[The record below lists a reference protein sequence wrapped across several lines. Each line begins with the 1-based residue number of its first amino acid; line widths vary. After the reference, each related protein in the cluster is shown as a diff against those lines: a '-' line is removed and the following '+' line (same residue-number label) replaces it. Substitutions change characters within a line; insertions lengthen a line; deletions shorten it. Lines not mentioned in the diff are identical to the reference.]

1 MNWKTRQLFSDR
13 EHGIV
18 SGLSPVNMMGGGSV
32 PIPGYEDGGTAET
45 DSGWLS
51 NLFQRFIS
59 SGPDASTFDY
69 AGRGIPGNPP
79 EELHQEEPSI
89 EQQVAA
95 LAAQQGISVPA
106 ARATILKQMVQEKG
120 LTLSNEIINQFATGL
135 ITLHDALAQAVEE
148 GSAPKDISFEEGK
161 ALSEQAHMIHNQGQ
175 QRQMIEYALEEE
187 GYAKIE
193 QRVAELAAQQGISVP
208 SARGMILDQ
217 VLQEKGLTLPI
228 KIINQFATG
237 LITLHEAL
245 TQAVDVGS
253 GEDAPFEAASWKEI
267 WEGDINDPIHDKNT
281 LGDKLRY
288 PISAVTT
295 PMQKGMGELAEL
307 LGQVGID
314 VDPIN
319 PRLGKQAVGPPKMQA
334 GTGLGEA
341 MAIDLFQQGDEEIN
355 APLNRMVQ
363 STNPSI
369 ADITPTETVEETV
382 TVTEDQGP
390 TDVSALKEAFQE
402 LAMKAV
408 DAAKDA
414 IAQGAS
420 VEQVQGPLQE
430 RLMMIDEQYRQKSG
444 TQDTILTEEFLIQ
457 LGSLTDISAEVVSMQ
472 AGGSVPDLPPIND
485 LDRARYELDEAEI
498 ALAAHKAKRKPAGTQ
513 GFSYDK
519 ITKRLEA
526 AVQTLREK
534 VRILQGD
541 AENVTGTSTDGPA
554 ADVEAKAKADA
565 AAKAK
570 ADAIAK
576 AKAKADAE
584 AKAKE
589 NKEEKKDIIPALTT
603 QGFWEEMKANANR
616 AKLGTMMSGKSKQGG
631 ILGTMDVL
639 GQSEVAGAKALG
651 DAQESTLSH
660 LGASERTAATLG
672 KPTSLTKEE
681 RDLDK
686 GSILLLSKMF
696 ADNVQKADG
705 DIFEAMEQFTRAGY
719 KIPANLKGLIT
730 GTVTITDTKG
740 NTKKDMPF
748 SDYYRLREGKTDSKG
763 KILTFE
769 EIAAEFSK
777 LVAAGGVYD
786 ARNP

>member
-32 PIPGYEDGGTAET
+32 PMPGYKIGGTV
-45 DSGWLS
+45 
-51 NLFQRFIS
+51 
-59 SGPDASTFDY
+59 PK
-69 AGRGIPGNPP
+69 
-79 EELHQEEPSI
+79 EPSI
-89 EQQVAA
+89 EQRVAE

-106 ARATILKQMVQEKG
+106 ARATILKQMIQEKG
-120 LTLSNEIINQFATGL
+120 LTLSDEIINQFATGL
-135 ITLHDALAQAVEE
+135 ITLHDALAQAV
-148 GSAPKDISFEEGK
+148 
-161 ALSEQAHMIHNQGQ
+161 
-175 QRQMIEYALEEE
+175 
-187 GYAKIE
+187 
-193 QRVAELAAQQGISVP
+193 
-208 SARGMILDQ
+208 
-217 VLQEKGLTLPI
+217 
-228 KIINQFATG
+228 
-237 LITLHEAL
+237 
-245 TQAVDVGS
+245 
-253 GEDAPFEAASWKEI
+253 
-267 WEGDINDPIHDKNT
+267 
-281 LGDKLRY
+281 
-288 PISAVTT
+288 
-295 PMQKGMGELAEL
+295 
-307 LGQVGID
+307 
-314 VDPIN
+314 
-319 PRLGKQAVGPPKMQA
+319 GPPKMQ
-334 GTGLGEA
+334 GGGLA
-341 MAIDLFQQGDEEIN
+341 LDLFEEGDEEIN
-355 APLNRMVQ
+355 EPLNMMAQAV
-363 STNPSI
+363 SPSLS
-369 ADITPTETVEETV
+369 DVGPTETVEETV

-414 IAQGAS
+414 ITQGAS

-485 LDRARYELDEAEI
+485 LDRARYELDEAES
-498 ALAAHKAKRKPAGTQ
+498 ALAAHKAKRKPAGTK

-541 AENVTGTSTDGPA
+541 AENVTGIPTDGPA
-554 ADVEAKAKADA
+554 ADVEEKAKADA

-576 AKAKADAE
+576 AKADVIV
-584 AKAKE
+584 

-603 QGFWEEMKANANR
+603 QGFWEEMKTNANR

-639 GQSEVAGAKALG
+639 GQAEVAGAEALG
-651 DAQESTLSH
+651 DAQESMLSQ

-681 RDLDK
+681 RDFAK
-686 GSILLLSKMF
+686 GNPLFAQQLFLKRVGADVDIDEVIEEFIREGIPLPAFGGTLIGGLGGIITTKAGTKVDFAQFYRDSK
-696 ADNVQKADG
+696 ATDPSLK
-705 DIFEAMEQFTRAGY
+705 FEAIKAGWERA
-719 KIPANLKGLIT
+719 KVDPE
-730 GTVTITDTKG
+730 
-740 NTKKDMPF
+740 NT
-748 SDYYRLREGKTDSKG
+748 YT
-763 KILTFE
+763 
-769 EIAAEFSK
+769 A
-777 LVAAGGVYD
+777 
-786 ARNP
+786 

>member
-18 SGLSPVNMMGGGSV
+18 SGLSPISMTGGGNV
-32 PIPGYEDGGTAET
+32 PYPSYEDGG
-45 DSGWLS
+45 DVLPQLS
-51 NLFQRFIS
+51 NNYHTH
-59 SGPDASTFDY
+59 P
-69 AGRGIPGNPP
+69 
-79 EELHQEEPSI
+79 ELHSHSTDRPSISGLLPLPRGRPGPEDIVLFGQEGMQGGGLFEGAEEPSI
-89 EQQVAA
+89 EQQVAE
-95 LAAQQGISVPA
+95 LAAKMGISPVE
-106 ARATILKQMVQEKG
+106 ARAMIL
-120 LTLSNEIINQFATGL
+120 
-135 ITLHDALAQAVEE
+135 
-148 GSAPKDISFEEGK
+148 
-161 ALSEQAHMIHNQGQ
+161 
-175 QRQMIEYALEEE
+175 RQMIQ
-187 GYAKIE
+187 AKG
-193 QRVAELAAQQGISVP
+193 V
-208 SARGMILDQ
+208 
-217 VLQEKGLTLPI
+217 TLSDEV
-228 KIINQFATG
+228 INQFATG

-245 TQAVDVGS
+245 AQA
-253 GEDAPFEAASWKEI
+253 
-267 WEGDINDPIHDKNT
+267 
-281 LGDKLRY
+281 
-288 PISAVTT
+288 
-295 PMQKGMGELAEL
+295 M
-307 LGQVGID
+307 
-314 VDPIN
+314 
-319 PRLGKQAVGPPKMQA
+319 GPPKMQ
-334 GTGLGEA
+334 TGGLA
-341 MAIDLFQQGDEEIN
+341 LDLFEGGDQDIN
-355 APLNRMVQ
+355 EALNMMSGSV
-363 STNPSI
+363 SPSLS
-369 ADITPTETVEETV
+369 DIGPTETVEETV

-390 TDVSALKEAFQE
+390 TDTSAIKRAYQE
-402 LAMKAV
+402 LAMQAV

-541 AENVTGTSTDGPA
+541 AENVTGIPTDGPA
-554 ADVEAKAKADA
+554 ADVEEKAKADA

-570 ADAIAK
+570 IEAIAK
-576 AKAKADAE
+576 AKAKADVIV
-584 AKAKE
+584 

-639 GQSEVAGAKALG
+639 GQAEVAGAEALG
-651 DAQESTLSH
+651 DAQESMLSQ

-681 RDLDK
+681 RDFAK
-686 GSILLLSKMF
+686 GNPLFAQQLFLKRVGADVDIDEVIEEFIREGIPLPAFGGTLIGGLGGIITTKAGTKVDFAQFYRDSK
-696 ADNVQKADG
+696 ATDPSLK
-705 DIFEAMEQFTRAGY
+705 FEAIKAGWERA
-719 KIPANLKGLIT
+719 KVDPE
-730 GTVTITDTKG
+730 
-740 NTKKDMPF
+740 NT
-748 SDYYRLREGKTDSKG
+748 YT
-763 KILTFE
+763 
-769 EIAAEFSK
+769 A
-777 LVAAGGVYD
+777 
-786 ARNP
+786 